1 MKAWKCNQIDLWR
14 GMAFSSFQR
23 YCLLFPFAS
32 STTNASV
39 VKNKDWLLIVREALT
54 RRPKQQD
61 FILRGCFPPA
71 ILLTITVCWII
82 EGGPHRFSARLSFAK
97 SYLSS
102 FFRQSSFEVST
113 KSFKVCRRV
122 GTLLENYSKCRIW
135 MFWVFFNFWQFF
147 GSFLSN
153 QNVNVARFARN
164 VEWDFFCDFQTPCVS
179 NVRSVEFLNQ
189 TMQRDYKC
197 TLGTLVIQSTDTT
210 TRITKRK
217 QS

>member
-113 KSFKVCRRV
+113 KSFKVCRREW
-122 GTLLENYSKCRIW
+122 GGRCRRRT
-135 MFWVFFNFWQFF
+135 V
-147 GSFLSN
+147 
-153 QNVNVARFARN
+153 
-164 VEWDFFCDFQTPCVS
+164 
-179 NVRSVEFLNQ
+179 VEFLNQ

-197 TLGTLVIQSTDTT
+197 TWDIC
-210 TRITKRK
+210 KPK
-217 QS
+217 

>member
-1 MKAWKCNQIDLWR
+1 
-14 GMAFSSFQR
+14 MAFSSFQR

-122 GTLLENYSKCRIW
+122 GTLTKLKMSRLD
-135 MFWVFFNFWQFF
+135 F
-147 GSFLSN
+147 GIFLHILYYYIRLPFL
-153 QNVNVARFARN
+153 AFLIK
-164 VEWDFFCDFQTPCVS
+164 FCP
-179 NVRSVEFLNQ
+179 
-189 TMQRDYKC
+189 
-197 TLGTLVIQSTDTT
+197 
-210 TRITKRK
+210 RK
-217 QS
+217 M

>member
-102 FFRQSSFEVST
+102 FFRQSSFEVDKILQSLQT
-113 KSFKVCRRV
+113 WVRWALQEADRRRV
-122 GTLLENYSKCRIW
+122 FESDNAKGLQ
-135 MFWVFFNFWQFF
+135 MH
-147 GSFLSN
+147 
-153 QNVNVARFARN
+153 
-164 VEWDFFCDFQTPCVS
+164 
-179 NVRSVEFLNQ
+179 
-189 TMQRDYKC
+189 
-197 TLGTLVIQSTDTT
+197 
-210 TRITKRK
+210 
-217 QS
+217 

>member
-135 MFWVFFNFWQFF
+135 MFFNFQQFLAF
-147 GSFLSN
+147 FISFLAT
-153 QNVNVARFARN
+153 QNVNVARFAQN
-164 VEWDFFCDFQTPCVS
+164 IEYNF
-179 NVRSVEFLNQ
+179 
-189 TMQRDYKC
+189 
-197 TLGTLVIQSTDTT
+197 LVIFQHCVYHE
-210 TRITKRK
+210 IFI
-217 QS
+217 

>member
-1 MKAWKCNQIDLWR
+1 
-14 GMAFSSFQR
+14 MAFSFFQR

-122 GTLLENYSKCRIW
+122 GTLFENYSKCRIS
-135 MFWVFFNFWQFF
+135 VNF
-147 GSFLSN
+147 S
-153 QNVNVARFARN
+153 
-164 VEWDFFCDFQTPCVS
+164 
-179 NVRSVEFLNQ
+179 
-189 TMQRDYKC
+189 
-197 TLGTLVIQSTDTT
+197 
-210 TRITKRK
+210 
-217 QS
+217 